1 MQLLTVDER
10 GDIFATTFA
19 GREEIYR
26 STDGGGNWQQ
36 VYSLLSYG
44 NEPALAADSS
54 GNVYYGDIES
64 GLFKSTDKGTSWFK
78 TSLAGGASAVA
89 SISGNRLCVGGQQ
102 TVSISNDAGKTW
114 SVLQVRTDQGD
125 VSSLAEDSSG
135 NLIAGFYRFFGY
147 ASYGGGIYISSDSGR
162 TWKLYGMS
170 SYSILSIAVDKAGN
184 IFALATSDNTSNSI
198 YSTVPK
204 SSNWT
209 QDVVGVPYGTDI
221 AALQSDHLGEAVA
234 VTDAGIFVYDDAAS
248 KWNSIA
254 PPVFSTSVTSAVFD
268 PNGNSYVGTDQDGI
282 FVLRN
287 PSTSWV
293 QCGIF
298 DALVTSLVVDQSD
311 SLYAGTEDGIY
322 KYHPDAGTWT
332 RASNGLKHGAVF
344 SIKLST
350 YTQRLYAPTSD
361 GLFFSNDGGSYWYI
375 LNGIWVY
382 DIVEFSEDSLFA
394 GSTGGILYSIDGGG
408 TWGSLQS
415 VGLPLTSIYCL
426 SYNAP
431 SLYAGTAYDG
441 VFVSTDGGDFW
452 SQTGIS
458 SQLMFSNVR
467 ALTQAFGRV
476 FAGTDTAGAFYA
488 DYGEDDWSHIST
500 IEASGVSCFLVNEHP
515 NVWMFSGPIFAGTT
529 GGGVFE
535 SKDWGQTWKQVN
547 EGLTDLNV
555 SALAADSL
563 GYLYAATDSGIFK
576 SINSVDAISKANL
589 PPQSFSLNQNYPNPF
604 NPSTSISYEISTVS
618 HVTLKVYDMLGR
630 EVQTLVNEKQSSGK
644 YTVMFEGSKLSSGV
658 YIYRLQAG
666 GFTETKKMALIK

>member
-209 QDVVGVPYGTDI
+209 
-221 AALQSDHLGEAVA
+221 
-234 VTDAGIFVYDDAAS
+234 
-248 KWNSIA
+248 
-254 PPVFSTSVTSAVFD
+254 
-268 PNGNSYVGTDQDGI
+268 
-282 FVLRN
+282 RM
-287 PSTSWV
+287 
-293 QCGIF
+293 
-298 DALVTSLVVDQSD
+298 SLEFH
-311 SLYAGTEDGIY
+311 TE
-322 KYHPDAGTWT
+322 
-332 RASNGLKHGAVF
+332 
-344 SIKLST
+344 
-350 YTQRLYAPTSD
+350 
-361 GLFFSNDGGSYWYI
+361 
-375 LNGIWVY
+375 
-382 DIVEFSEDSLFA
+382 
-394 GSTGGILYSIDGGG
+394 
-408 TWGSLQS
+408 
-415 VGLPLTSIYCL
+415 
-426 SYNAP
+426 
-431 SLYAGTAYDG
+431 
-441 VFVSTDGGDFW
+441 
-452 SQTGIS
+452 
-458 SQLMFSNVR
+458 
-467 ALTQAFGRV
+467 
-476 FAGTDTAGAFYA
+476 
-488 DYGEDDWSHIST
+488 
-500 IEASGVSCFLVNEHP
+500 
-515 NVWMFSGPIFAGTT
+515 
-529 GGGVFE
+529 
-535 SKDWGQTWKQVN
+535 
-547 EGLTDLNV
+547 
-555 SALAADSL
+555 
-563 GYLYAATDSGIFK
+563 
-576 SINSVDAISKANL
+576 
-589 PPQSFSLNQNYPNPF
+589 
-604 NPSTSISYEISTVS
+604 
-618 HVTLKVYDMLGR
+618 
-630 EVQTLVNEKQSSGK
+630 QTLRRCNPI
-644 YTVMFEGSKLSSGV
+644 T
-658 YIYRLQAG
+658 
-666 GFTETKKMALIK
+666 